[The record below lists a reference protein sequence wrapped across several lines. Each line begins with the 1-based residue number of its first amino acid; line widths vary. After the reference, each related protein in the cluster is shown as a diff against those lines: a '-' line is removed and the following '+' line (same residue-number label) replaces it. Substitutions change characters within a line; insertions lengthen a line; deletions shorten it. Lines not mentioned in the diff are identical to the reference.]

1 MGLLCHGKKLLDMDN
16 DELEDKEEGLCLQD
30 DFLSSDE
37 VAELIAKFTDASVH
51 LCLYLDSCFDG
62 DCPPGT
68 VNAPSW
74 WGHALAGYPH
84 PGRMGR
90 TASALGCSSRAAVN
104 RNRTAVGPQ

>member
-74 WGHALAGYPH
+74 RGHAPRPH
-84 PGRMGR
+84 GTHGFGPG
-90 TASALGCSSRAAVN
+90 LLQQSR
-104 RNRTAVGPQ
+104 GEPQ